1 MSYGFLSGGTGTP
14 KVLEGFRELVDDTN
28 LSVIANTGDDYF
40 WNGLRISPDLDT
52 LLYLFSNKLDTSKYW
67 GVKDESYNAL
77 STLKELGGEVWFNV
91 GDKDLGLHVY
101 RQYLLK
107 TMSFSQITELISRKW
122 NIKAKIAPMADGLI
136 QSRIHSGDNEYHFQE
151 YFVKHKTD
159 IDVDYVEFKGKYPI
173 SKTAE
178 YILHNSDK
186 IIIGPSNPI
195 TSIGPMLSIA
205 ELRALLG
212 RRQKDVVAISPV
224 VGDKAFSGPTTR
236 LLKAHGIET
245 SPLGVAKYYQGLI
258 NTLILAPSDRSYD
271 TMIKDLE
278 IEPIYLPIEL
288 KSMDQKMKL
297 ADNLLN
303 LF

>member
-14 KVLEGFRELVDDTN
+14 KVLEGFRELLDDSK
-28 LSVIANTGDDYF
+28 LSVIANTGDDYY

-107 TMSFSQITELISRKW
+107 TMSFSKITELISRKW
-122 NIKAKIAPMADGLI
+122 NINANITPMADGLI
-136 QSRIHSGDNEYHFQE
+136 QSRIHSGDKEYHFQE
-151 YFVKHKTD
+151 YFVKHKTE
-159 IDVDYVEFKGKYPI
+159 IEVDYVEFRGSHPI
-173 SKTAE
+173 SKSAE
-178 YILHNSDK
+178 HILQKSDK

-205 ELRALLG
+205 GLRTSLG
-212 RRQKDVVAISPV
+212 LRKNDVVAISPI
-224 VGDKAFSGPTTR
+224 VGDKAFSGPTTK
-236 LLKAHGIET
+236 LLMAHGIET
-245 SPLGVAKYYQGLI
+245 SPGGVAKYYQGLI
-258 NTLILAPSDRSYD
+258 NTFILDPSDRIYD
-271 TMIKDLE
+271 AEIKDLG
-278 IEPIYLPIEL
+278 IEPVYLPIEL
-288 KSMDQKMKL
+288 RSLDQKIKL
-297 ADNLLN
+297 ADNLMGI
-303 LF
+303 F

>member
-159 IDVDYVEFKGKYPI
+159 IKVDYVEFKGKYPI

-236 LLKAHGIET
+236 LLMAHGIET

-271 TMIKDLE
+271 AMIKDLE

-288 KSMDQKMKL
+288 KSMHQKMKL